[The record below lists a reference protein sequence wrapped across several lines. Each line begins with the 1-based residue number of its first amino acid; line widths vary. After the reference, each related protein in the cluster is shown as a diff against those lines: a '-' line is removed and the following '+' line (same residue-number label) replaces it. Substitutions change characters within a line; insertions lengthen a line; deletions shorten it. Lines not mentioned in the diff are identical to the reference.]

1 MPKPH
6 YFARRL
12 PTPEASIFLD
22 ELFLSLGLRAQRTPT
37 GFLIE
42 QPPGHPILR
51 AVNHSN
57 GETVLYFSHTY
68 FKEPSNGIA

>member
-1 MPKPH
+1 MTNPH
-6 YFARRL
+6 YFTRLL

-22 ELFLSLGLRAQRTPT
+22 EIYLSKGLRAQRTPT
-37 GFLIE
+37 GYLIE
-42 QPPGHPILR
+42 QPPGNPILR

-57 GETVLYFSHTY
+57 GVTVIYFSHTY